1 MTDTGSALMAICTA
15 SGERRAELAAQ
26 GALSNPLLDS
36 DIYGARGVI
45 FNITGSDDLTMSEV
59 HTIADSLGAAA
70 HPEADLIFG
79 SVYDPSLS
87 GAIKLTVVAT
97 GFEPRVVHP
106 ELPLNLHAR
115 ATHPALISPAEP
127 PLREALEKSGVRHD
141 VVPDSRHGNQAN
153 AEEETRLRRLE
164 ELRMR
169 RLEALDGPSDDEYL
183 AGDDNSGDPKPKS
196 WQRLFKRST

>member
-1 MTDTGSALMAICTA
+1 
-15 SGERRAELAAQ
+15 
-26 GALSNPLLDS
+26 
-36 DIYGARGVI
+36 
-45 FNITGSDDLTMSEV
+45 MSEV

-106 ELPLNLHAR
+106 ELPLNPHAT
-115 ATHPALISPAEP
+115 ATQPALISPPEP
-127 PLREALEKSGVRHD
+127 LIREALDKSGVRHD

-169 RLEALDGPSDDEYL
+169 RLEALDGPSDEEYL